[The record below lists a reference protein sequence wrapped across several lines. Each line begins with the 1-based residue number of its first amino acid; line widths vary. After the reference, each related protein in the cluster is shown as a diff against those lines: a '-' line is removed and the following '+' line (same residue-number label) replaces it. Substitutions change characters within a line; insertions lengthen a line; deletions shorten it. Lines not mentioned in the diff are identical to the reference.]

1 MFVVSCCLALL
12 GSAHGLVLQPSVH
25 ARAPASFRA
34 APATTM
40 QFFGGGGG
48 GGQSARDKDFER
60 RQDRLQARKGA
71 AAAAP
76 KGQVTVTFP
85 QKGNKKVVC
94 QQGTPIGTVAQ
105 KAGVR
110 IKFDCKNG
118 RCGTCTVRLNGRA
131 AAKICQG
138 AKIPGGATKSLSITL
153 DNP

>member
-1 MFVVSCCLALL
+1 
-12 GSAHGLVLQPSVH
+12 
-25 ARAPASFRA
+25 
-34 APATTM
+34 M

-48 GGQSARDKDFER
+48 SSNSARDKDFAR
-60 RQDRLQARKGA
+60 RQDRLAARKQTA
-71 AAAAP
+71 KAAP

-85 QKGNKKVVC
+85 QKNKKTVC
-94 QQGTPIGTVAQ
+94 QQGQPIGQVASKVRIALPPHSYLMHPTTYPPTTSAPSPPHLTPRHTHTQ
-105 KAGVR
+105 AGVR

-138 AKIPGGATKSLSITL
+138 ARIPGGATKSLSITL